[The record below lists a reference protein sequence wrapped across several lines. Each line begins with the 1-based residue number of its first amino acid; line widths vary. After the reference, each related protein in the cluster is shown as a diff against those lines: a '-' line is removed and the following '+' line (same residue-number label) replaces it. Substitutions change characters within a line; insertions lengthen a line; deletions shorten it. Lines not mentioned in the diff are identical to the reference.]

1 MAESFYLRVLE
12 NYDMV
17 DDSKYKVVHIS
28 EVEASEVKEGGAEKT
43 WVKWLISKDDGA
55 PNFAMRLFE
64 VEPGGR
70 TPLHDHP
77 WEHEVFILD
86 GKCKLV
92 LGDEEKILEA
102 GYAIYV
108 PPNLRHSF
116 INVGERTLRFL
127 CLIPIRKS

>member
-1 MAESFYLRVLE
+1 MNREGSG
-12 NYDMV
+12 
-17 DDSKYKVVHIS
+17 KYKVAHFS
-28 EVEASEVKEGGAEKT
+28 EVEASEVVEAGAKGT
-43 WVKWLISKDDGA
+43 KIRWLISKEDGA

-70 TPLHDHP
+70 TPLHSHP

-102 GYAIYV
+102 GYAIYI
-108 PPNLRHSF
+108 PPNLKHTF
-116 INVGERTLRFL
+116 LNAGERILRFL
-127 CLIPIRKS
+127 CLIPNQKS

>member
-28 EVEASEVKEGGAEKT
+28 EVKALEVKEGGAEKT

-64 VEPGGR
+64 IEPGGR

-102 GYAIYV
+102 GYAIYI

-116 INVGERTLRFL
+116 INTGERTLRFL